1 MSGKLCE
8 MYHLYVNEMS
18 KLVRLLLM
26 LASRLAR
33 ADNALVSMKHDCS
46 NYKVIV
52 HTSLQFLPFFS
63 MVSGNMGDLVALSV
77 GRRTCDCGFESL
89 PGTVEQWPWASYLHL
104 CASVTKQYNLTLVKG
119 Q

>member
-1 MSGKLCE
+1 VLHWQLLISLISDDTCCCCVCQTSEIVNAKVSGKLCE

-33 ADNALVSMKHDCS
+33 ADNALVSMKHDCN

-52 HTSLQFLPFFS
+52 HTSLQFLPFIS
-63 MVSGNMGDLVALSV
+63 MLSSNMGDVVALSV
-77 GRRTCDCGFESL
+77 GRRTCDL
-89 PGTVEQWPWASYLHL
+89 
-104 CASVTKQYNLTLVKG
+104 
-119 Q
+119 